1 MQCPPLPKP
10 SSSSSPLKLQAKN
23 KCISSLKHLLT
34 CGRRDL
40 AVSAPRAGADALWSL
55 GALGAPQGRDGAL
68 LTSVPFQTL
77 FLALPMVVI
86 PSSELVHR
94 LALGA
99 PQGRDGALLTS
110 VPFQTL
116 FLALPMVV
124 IPSSELVHRL
134 ALWAPG
140 HSPGPQEAST
150 LTVHSAS
157 LLWGADGTKL

>member
-1 MQCPPLPKP
+1 MSDDLGMYLRNNMGGILGCALIIW
-10 SSSSSPLKLQAKN
+10 AKMRN
-23 KCISSLKHLLT
+23 HRKAAML
-34 CGRRDL
+34 
-40 AVSAPRAGADALWSL
+40 
-55 GALGAPQGRDGAL
+55 APQGRDGAL
-68 LTSVPFQTL
+68 F
-77 FLALPMVVI
+77 
-86 PSSELVHR
+86 
-94 LALGA
+94 
-99 PQGRDGALLTS
+99 TS

>member
-94 LALGA
+94 LAL
-99 PQGRDGALLTS
+99 
-110 VPFQTL
+110 
-116 FLALPMVV
+116 
-124 IPSSELVHRL
+124 
-134 ALWAPG
+134 WAPG